1 LKIFVKELIITKHQI
16 LNLLFRVFFT
26 AVLLIFLF
34 IVRNSYSQVADH
46 TKSPYHKTIRAIKI
60 TNSPKIDGR
69 LDDQVWS
76 QVEFDDSF
84 TQREPVEGGE
94 PTEKTEIAIIYDDKN
109 LYIGARLFDSEPG
122 KIQATNMK
130 RDGTFGTDDYFDVV
144 FDTFHDLRNG
154 YSFTTN
160 PLGMRVDFS
169 YSEDGRSRNRDWDG
183 IWEAKTHIDENGWY
197 LEMAIP
203 WQTLRFRE
211 GDDQIWGAHFVR
223 RIGRKSEDDIW
234 RFVPLDAGRL
244 GQERFSEM
252 GDIIGLNG
260 LKMGGKY
267 EIKPYLTG
275 GLQKDEQTS
284 FIRKELGDF
293 GVDFKVNITSTL
305 TADFSVNTDFAQV
318 ESDQEQI
325 NLTRFSLFFP
335 EKRDFFL
342 EGAETFKFGA
352 GKYTLGSPQSSPIQL
367 FHSRRI
373 GIVDGNRVPILA
385 GGRITGKF
393 GKTSLGVISIQTDNA
408 IFDDGVTESPGTN
421 FSIFRLK
428 RDVFSRSTVGFM
440 FLNKQENQ
448 GDYNRSFGFDS
459 NFNVTRSLSFNVV
472 GAGTYNTGESN
483 KKNNF
488 AGTVGMDWTSDL
500 WQYSVS
506 YLEIEKSFNPEIGFI
521 RRKDIK
527 RTDAGIAYSP
537 RPVNWASIRKINF
550 GARGYYQT
558 DGNNMVVNKEISG
571 SFSINFEST
580 ANFSI
585 RVNQKYEFLNTD
597 FEVRPG
603 LVIGKNGYTNTNMRT
618 SYRFDSNKA
627 VGGSVSVNGGD
638 FFTGSTRGGGFSTNI
653 KVLSRIIGSAS
664 FNYNRIKLPD
674 GHFNTSR
681 LSTRLSYTFNPD
693 FFIKGFFQW
702 VNDDL
707 LLEDRDRLSSNVILR
722 YTYRPGSDFYFVVN
736 QEDLVGQNRSV
747 KKNRTILAKFT
758 YFLRK

>member
-1 LKIFVKELIITKHQI
+1 
-16 LNLLFRVFFT
+16 
-26 AVLLIFLF
+26 
-34 IVRNSYSQVADH
+34 
-46 TKSPYHKTIRAIKI
+46 AIKI
-60 TNSPKIDGR
+60 SNSPKIDGR
-69 LDDQVWS
+69 LDDPVWS
-76 QVEFDDSF
+76 QVEFDDRF
-84 TQREPVEGGE
+84 TQREPVEGAE
-94 PTEKTEIAIIYDDKN
+94 PTEKTEIAIIYDEKN
-109 LYIGARLFDSEPG
+109 LYIGARLFDSEPE

-183 IWEAKTHIDENGWY
+183 IWEVKTYIDDKGWY

-211 GDDQIWGAHFVR
+211 GDDQIWGAHFAR
-223 RIGRKSEDDIW
+223 RIGRKSEDDLW

-275 GLQKDEQTS
+275 GLQKDEQTN
-284 FIRKELGDF
+284 FARKELGDV
-293 GVDFKVNITSTL
+293 GIDFKVNITSTL

-318 ESDQEQI
+318 EADQEQI

-342 EGAETFKFGA
+342 EGAEAFKFGA
-352 GKYTLGSPQSSPIQL
+352 GKYTLGSPQASTIQL

-373 GIVDGNRVPILA
+373 GIENGNRVPILA
-385 GGRITGKF
+385 GGRLTGKF
-393 GKTSLGVISIQTDNA
+393 GKYSVGLISIQTDKVK
-408 IFDDGVTESPGTN
+408 IDDSLEEIQGTN
-421 FSIFRLK
+421 FSVLRLK
-428 RDVFSRSTVGFM
+428 RDVFSRSTIGFM
-440 FLNKQENQ
+440 FLNKQENS
-448 GDYNRSFGFDS
+448 GDYNRSIGFDS
-459 NFNVTRSLSFNVV
+459 NFNVTRSLSFNIV
-472 GAGTYNTGESN
+472 GAGTYMPGERN

-488 AGTVGMDWTSDL
+488 AGSAGMDWTSDL

-506 YLEIEKSFNPEIGFI
+506 YLEIEKAFNPEIGFV
-521 RRKDIK
+521 RRTDIK
-527 RTDAGIAYSP
+527 RTDAGIIYSP
-537 RPVNWASIRKINF
+537 RPEKWASIRKFNF
-550 GARGYYQT
+550 GARGFYQT
-558 DGNNMVVNKEISG
+558 DGNNKIINREISG

-580 ANFSI
+580 ARFSI
-585 RVNQKYEFLNTD
+585 SIDREFELLDRD

-603 LVIGKNGYTNTNMRT
+603 LIIGKKGYTNTNMRT

-627 VGGSVSVNGGD
+627 VGGSVSINGGD
-638 FFTGSTRGGGFSTNI
+638 FFTGSTRGGGFSANI
-653 KVLSRIIGSAS
+653 KVLNRIIGSVS
-664 FNYNRIKLPD
+664 FNYNRVKLPD
-674 GHFNTSR
+674 GEFHTNR
-681 LSTRLSYTFNPD
+681 LSSRLSYTFNPD

-702 VNDDL
+702 VDDEL
-707 LLEDRDRLSSNVILR
+707 RLEGRDRLSSNVLLR
-722 YTYRPGSDFYFVVN
+722 YTYRPGSDFYLAIN
-736 QEDLVGQNRSV
+736 QEDLVGKNRSV